1 MSLRE
6 TVTLAASGDA
16 RARQTLIEGFYPTVK
31 RLVHEQL
38 SRSFRHNHAWIYPL
52 FSTGDVVHDVLVDV
66 MRGVDAFAG
75 DEEAEFAAYL
85 ASAVS
90 HRLID
95 AVRHHQAGCRD
106 VRRREAATVADAP
119 EHRRTGAAPVEAA
132 SLGEQIT
139 IFRQELATMP
149 ATDRTLIELR
159 LSEELTFTEIA
170 QRLGYASG
178 NSARKAFDRA
188 QARLALKLR
197 AAGLRA
203 GDAS

>member
-31 RLVHEQL
+31 RLVHAQL

-106 VRRREAATVADAP
+106 VRRREAATVAVVP
-119 EHRRTGAAPVEAA
+119 KSMPILMKGCCAAARGWRVYVVYGD
-132 SLGEQIT
+132 SSRVIGHVG
-139 IFRQELATMP
+139 RCATCAGVP
-149 ATDRTLIELR
+149 LR
-159 LSEELTFTEIA
+159 P
-170 QRLGYASG
+170 SG
-178 NSARKAFDRA
+178 RPRWAR
-188 QARLALKLR
+188 
-197 AAGLRA
+197 
-203 GDAS
+203 